1 MRSTVNTSEQEKRAS
16 KYIWLSYFNRYLFEK
31 GVITITEY
39 KRMVERIEVYVN
51 KKSPSKK

>member
-1 MRSTVNTSEQEKRAS
+1 MRSTVNTSEQEKWAS
-16 KYIWLSYFNRYLFEK
+16 EYIWLSYFNRYLFGK